1 MATTR
6 IILVANSTTAE
17 DNKSI
22 IFKEGFGPGDVK
34 LFKDDDIGGIV
45 GFITTNPS
53 LPVVLFDNACV
64 HSSKILS
71 IPLFKKELLFLVE
84 PPISPLNT
92 KSVKESIENGLPAT
106 NIQVGP
112 VGTRGYLIVDNPRL
126 HHTPEG
132 ETHIQSLASAG
143 KRIAKMI
150 PPPTQ
155 DQLTGELDPNAD
167 ELEIGTEEKYTVVKG
182 DYLYKIARKFPIDGV
197 SEKKRVYQIY
207 DANPFMKARRIES
220 NNKTYYH
227 GENFLEKEDLLFP
240 DDILMIPGYG
250 TPIKSFQISGTVVDS
265 ETDLPIKGADVKTN
279 IKKPGFANET
289 ITDNDGNFSIAGKYT
304 PPSTPIRIVLRRGA
318 KGAEVKELQ
327 EALNIEIDGD
337 FGPLTEKSVKTF
349 QEKEGLKADGIVGF
363 KTWTVI
369 DNIGSKNN
377 PTFIFDILANHPK
390 YNNARVTPF
399 NLDQTIKDSAGI
411 IRLDSLISSIKAVE
425 IDLIAMAPP
434 EIKMLKTAV
443 SQLDP
448 SGFAIKEMGNQV
460 MERLKTQVLPQVLQL
475 LVAFGIGKIQDAV
488 GKKLDEIGSSCP
500 SNLDELND
508 IIKRKNQLT
517 QIIQQIF
524 DMLQTI
530 KAGVDAINKVVTV
543 LDIVLDVLK
552 VLIGLLPVAGFGL
565 PDPPKVLLTPGAVF
579 DKMDKI
585 LGKIRLIS
593 GGVLLTLSIITAFLG
608 RILQYL
614 GLLDALVQKC
624 YIEGAI
630 PNEVIDPS
638 LFPALDNKDKEKK
651 IINGFVF
658 STEMEKGNTEI
669 KRKRAVAKNQAG
681 ITLLKGE
688 WSFSSNDQILI
699 DELIFYIQSNDLK
712 AD

>member
-6 IILVANSTTAE
+6 IILVANSTSAE

-45 GFITTNPS
+45 GFITTNPN
-53 LPVVLFDNACV
+53 LPVVLFDKACI
-64 HSSKILS
+64 HSDKIIS

-92 KSVKESIENGLPAT
+92 KSVKKSIENGLPAT

-143 KRIAKMI
+143 KRIARMI
-150 PPPTQ
+150 PPPTK
-155 DQLTGELDPNAD
+155 DQLTGESDPNAD
-167 ELEIGTEEKYTVVKG
+167 ELEIGTEEKYTVLKG
-182 DYLYKIARKFPIDGV
+182 DYIYSIARKFPIDGV
-197 SEKKRVYQIY
+197 SVRTRAYQIY
-207 DANPFMKARRIES
+207 DANPFMKIRRIES
-220 NNKTYYH
+220 NDKTFYH
-227 GENFLEKEDLLFP
+227 GENFLEKEDLLIP
-240 DDILMIPGYG
+240 GDILMIPGYG
-250 TPIKSFQISGTVVDS
+250 TPINSFQISGTVVDAL
-265 ETDLPIKGADVKTN
+265 TDLPIKGAEVKTN

-289 ITDNDGNFSIAGKYT
+289 TTDDEGNFSIAGKYT
-304 PPSTPIRIVLRRGA
+304 PISTPTRIILRRGA
-318 KGAEVKELQ
+318 KGAEVEELQ
-327 EALNIEIDGD
+327 EALIINVDGD
-337 FGPLTEKSVKTF
+337 FGPSTENSVKSF
-349 QEKEGLKADGIVGF
+349 QEKKGLKVDGVVGF
-363 KTWTVI
+363 KVWTAI
-369 DNIGSKNN
+369 DNLGSENN
-377 PTFIFDILANHPK
+377 PTFIFDILVNKLK

-399 NLDQTIKDSAGI
+399 NQDQTIKDSAGI

-434 EIKMLKTAV
+434 EIRMLKTAV

-448 SGFAIKEMGNQV
+448 SGFAVKEMGNQV
-460 MERLKTQVLPQVLQL
+460 MERLKTQVLPQILQL
-475 LVAFGIGKIQDAV
+475 LIAFGIGKVQDAV
-488 GKKLDEIGSSCP
+488 GKKLEEIGSSCP
-500 SNLDELND
+500 SNLDELNS

-517 QIIQQIF
+517 KIIQQIF

-543 LDIVLDVLK
+543 LDIVLNTLK
-552 VLIGLLPVAGFGL
+552 ALIGLLPVAGLGL
-565 PDPPKVLLTPGAVF
+565 PDPPKILLTPGAVL
-579 DKMDKI
+579 DKMSKDLSKI
-585 LGKIRLIS
+585 KLVS
-593 GGVLLTLSIITAFLG
+593 SGVLLTLSIITAFLG

-614 GLLDALVQKC
+614 GLLDALIQKC

-630 PNEVIDPS
+630 PNEIIDPT
-638 LFPALDNKDKEKK
+638 LFPTLDNRNKEKK

-669 KRKRAVAKNQAG
+669 KRKRAIAKNISG
-681 ITLLKGE
+681 VTLLRGE